1 MSVDSILGEY
11 MKLSNTLGLLGL
23 IPAMAGATALD
34 FDTAHSS
41 VGFEIKH
48 LVVSTVHGS
57 FTDFAGTIELN
68 EKDFAKSQINFTVKT
83 DSVNTANAK
92 RDGHLKSPDFFDTA
106 KYPEAKFVGRSIKP
120 TGKNKYT
127 LEGDLTIHG
136 QTKATKFVLVNLGKV
151 KDPYG
156 VEKYMFQA
164 STELVR
170 KDFGLVYNATLE
182 SGGMVLGDKVKLV
195 IDAEAA
201 APAPAKPEAGKSS

>member
-1 MSVDSILGEY
+1 
-11 MKLSNTLGLLGL
+11 MKLLNTLGLLGL
-23 IPAMAGATALD
+23 IPAMAGAATLD
-34 FDTAHSS
+34 FDTAHSN

-57 FTDFAGTIELN
+57 FTDFTGTIDLN
-68 EKDFAKSQINFTVKT
+68 DQDFTKSQINFTVKT

-92 RDGHLKSPDFFDTA
+92 RDGHLKSPDFFDVQ
-106 KYPEAKFVGRSIKP
+106 KFPEAKFVSKSIKLV
-120 TGKNKYT
+120 GKNKYT
-127 LEGDLTIHG
+127 LLGDLTIHG
-136 QTKATKFVLVNLGKV
+136 QTKATQFALVNLGKV

-170 KDFGLVYNATLE
+170 KDFGLTYNAALE
-182 SGGMVLGDKVKLV
+182 SGGVVIGEKVKLV

-201 APAPAKPEAGKSS
+201 APAPVKAAPKSS

>member
-1 MSVDSILGEY
+1 
-11 MKLSNTLGLLGL
+11 MKLMKMLGL
-23 IPAMAGATALD
+23 IGLMPAMAGAVALD

-57 FTDFAGTIELN
+57 FTDFAGTIDLN
-68 EKDFAKSQINFTVKT
+68 EKDFSKSQINFTVKV

-92 RDGHLKSPDFFDTA
+92 RDGHLKSPDFFDTQ
-106 KYPEAKFVGRSIKP
+106 KFPEAKFVTKSMKSI
-120 TGKNKYT
+120 GKNKYA

-136 QTKATKFVLVNLGKV
+136 QTKLTKFTFINLGKV

-164 STELVR
+164 STDLVR
-170 KDFGLVYNATLE
+170 KDFGLTYNAALE
-182 SGGMVLGDKVKLV
+182 TGGMVLGEKVKLV

-201 APAPAKPEAGKSS
+201 AKAPAKPEAGKSS

>member
-1 MSVDSILGEY
+1 
-11 MKLSNTLGLLGL
+11 MKQLATLGLLGL
-23 IPAMAGATALD
+23 APAMAGAATLD

-48 LVVSTVHGS
+48 LVVSTVHGG
-57 FTDFAGTIELN
+57 FTDFAGTVDLN
-68 EKDFAKSQINFTVKT
+68 DKDFTKSQINFTVKT

-92 RDGHLKSPDFFDTA
+92 RDGHLKSPDFFDVQ
-106 KYPEAKFVGRSIKP
+106 KYPEAKFVSKSIKLV
-120 TGKNKYT
+120 GKNKYT

-136 QTKATKFVLVNLGKV
+136 QTKATKFALVNLGKV

-170 KDFGLVYNATLE
+170 KDFGLTYNAALE
-182 SGGMVLGDKVKLV
+182 SGGLVLGEKVKLV

-201 APAPAKPEAGKSS
+201 APAPAKAEPAKSS